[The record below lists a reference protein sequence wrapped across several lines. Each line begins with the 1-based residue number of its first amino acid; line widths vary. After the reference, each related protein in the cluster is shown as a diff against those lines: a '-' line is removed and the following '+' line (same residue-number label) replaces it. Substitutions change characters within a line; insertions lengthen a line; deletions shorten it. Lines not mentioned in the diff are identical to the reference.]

1 MWKEMLKLYKE
12 EQTPV
17 SEKKLI
23 LRGAVAMLAI
33 IFCLAAM
40 SLTAYAYFTHGITS
54 SSNHIKTA
62 VFDIEVAIVDQG
74 DAPVAVTSVGNKSY
88 TARLSAGEY
97 RITVGHSS
105 NSTANTGF
113 ATMAVDDPS
122 NLYYTQQLTRSE
134 YNGTISFTLKTNTE
148 VTLLFSA
155 RWGTS
160 VYHGTQ
166 DVIGDFYITNDEP
179 VEWMVEGIADT
190 EEQPSL
196 EPETTEPEA
205 TEPGATEPEATEPE
219 VTEPEATEPEVTEPE
234 VTEPEVTE
242 PETTEPEATE
252 PEPTEPE
259 TTEDQ
264 IDG

>member
-1 MWKEMLKLYKE
+1 MWERCKEGQTQAS
-12 EQTPV
+12 EQ
-17 SEKKLI
+17 KWI
-23 LRGAVAMLAI
+23 LRSALAMAAI
-33 IFCLAAM
+33 LFCLAVM
-40 SLTAYAYFTHGITS
+40 SLTAYAYFNHGITS

-88 TARLSAGEY
+88 TARLSAGIY
-97 RITVGHSS
+97 QITVGHSS

-122 NLYYTQQLTRSE
+122 NLFYTQQLSRSE
-134 YNGTISFTLKTNTE
+134 YNGTISFTLKTNRE

-166 DVIGDFYITNDEP
+166 DVIGDCYITNNEP
-179 VEWMVEGIADT
+179 LEWMVEGMADT

-196 EPETTEPEA
+196 EPE
-205 TEPGATEPEATEPE
+205 ATEPEATEPE
-219 VTEPEATEPEVTEPE
+219 AAEPEA
-234 VTEPEVTE
+234 TE

-252 PEPTEPE
+252 PEA
-259 TTEDQ
+259 TEDQ